1 MNLVVDQLKGV
12 LSDSIAKFLK
22 ENIRLEDTD
31 IKTIFGDGMDKV
43 LYHDEGF
50 LKEVS
55 GKMSDVV
62 MPAYMKELRY
72 LKKVVSGVDNV
83 TKMMKELQDKLTAE
97 LNAVVPNPQNAADT
111 TSQINKIVEGFVKKA
126 TEIVET
132 KIGLRELSPE
142 ELVKQTEI
150 LDTIEDEPFAK
161 EPTKEPEVPTKESAK
176 EPTKEPEVS
185 TQTKESEVSTKGPEV
200 PTPTLTEAIV
210 SNPTTPL
217 VLKTPDD
224 ITNALLN
231 NISQTIQKNV
241 KKGGAA
247 DKPIRH
253 TLNITPQ
260 TDVFITEQKPLRIPK
275 RDYNEYDG
283 NVSQLINQIMR
294 EKVTEKLAQQTE
306 LGQEIMNSKSYKDVV
321 ESLNKLFIMK
331 PDIQTEAINNLI
343 EIIKESKLPN
353 SALKKIL
360 DQTTKQ
366 IKSSHKNR
374 GGTRKKRLV

>member
-22 ENIRLEDTD
+22 ENIKLEDTD

-83 TKMMKELQDKLTAE
+83 TKMMKELQDKLAAE

-111 TSQINKIVEGFVKKA
+111 TSQINKIVNGFVKKA

-132 KIGLRELSPE
+132 KIGLRELLPE

-150 LDTIEDEPFAK
+150 LDTIEDG
-161 EPTKEPEVPTKESAK
+161 
-176 EPTKEPEVS
+176 EPEVS
-185 TQTKESEVSTKGPEV
+185 TQTKEPEDSTMG
-200 PTPTLTEAIV
+200 PTPTLSQAIV

-241 KKGGAA
+241 KKGGAV

-253 TLNITPQ
+253 TPDITPQ
-260 TDVFITEQKPLRIPK
+260 TNVFITEQKPPRIPK
-275 RDYNEYDG
+275 RNYTEYDG

-294 EKVTEKLAQQTE
+294 EKITEKLAQQTE
-306 LGQEIMNSKSYKDVV
+306 LGQEIMNSKSYKDVI

-343 EIIKESKLPN
+343 EIIKESNLPN

-360 DQTTKQ
+360 DQTTTQ
-366 IKSSHKNR
+366 IKNSHKNR
-374 GGTRKKRLV
+374 GGTRKRR

>member
-22 ENIRLEDTD
+22 ENIKLEDTD

-83 TKMMKELQDKLTAE
+83 TKMMKELQDKLAAE

-111 TSQINKIVEGFVKKA
+111 TSQINKIVNGFVKKA

-132 KIGLRELSPE
+132 KIGLRELLPE

-161 EPTKEPEVPTKESAK
+161 EPEVSTQ
-176 EPTKEPEVS
+176 TKEPEVS
-185 TQTKESEVSTKGPEV
+185 TQTKESEVSTQTKVPEDSTMG
-200 PTPTLTEAIV
+200 PTPTLTQAIV

-241 KKGGAA
+241 KKGGAVN
-247 DKPIRH
+247 KPIRR
-253 TLNITPQ
+253 TPDITPQ
-260 TDVFITEQKPLRIPK
+260 TDDFITEQKPLRIPK
-275 RDYNEYDG
+275 RDYTEYDG
-283 NVSQLINQIMR
+283 NVSELINQIMR
-294 EKVTEKLAQQTE
+294 KKITEKLAQQIE

-343 EIIKESKLPN
+343 EIIKESNLPN

-360 DQTTKQ
+360 DQTTTQ
-366 IKSSHKNR
+366 IKNSHKNR
-374 GGTRKKRLV
+374 GGTRKKRYV

>member
-22 ENIRLEDTD
+22 ENIKLEDTD

-83 TKMMKELQDKLTAE
+83 TKMMKELQDKLAAE

-111 TSQINKIVEGFVKKA
+111 TSQINKIVNGFVKKA

-132 KIGLRELSPE
+132 KIGLRELLPE

-150 LDTIEDEPFAK
+150 LDTIEDG
-161 EPTKEPEVPTKESAK
+161 
-176 EPTKEPEVS
+176 EPEVS
-185 TQTKESEVSTKGPEV
+185 TQTKEPEDSTMG
-200 PTPTLTEAIV
+200 PTPTLSQAIV

-241 KKGGAA
+241 KKGGAV

-253 TLNITPQ
+253 TPDITPQ
-260 TDVFITEQKPLRIPK
+260 TNVFITEQKPPRIPK
-275 RDYNEYDG
+275 RNYTEYDG

-294 EKVTEKLAQQTE
+294 EKVTEKLAQQIE

-343 EIIKESKLPN
+343 EIIKESNLPN

-360 DQTTKQ
+360 DQTTTQ
-366 IKSSHKNR
+366 IKNSHKNR
-374 GGTRKKRLV
+374 GGTRKKRYV

>member
-1 MNLVVDQLKGV
+1 MNLIVDQLKGV

-22 ENIRLEDTD
+22 ENIKLEDTD

-50 LKEVS
+50 LKDLSV
-55 GKMSDVV
+55 KMSDVV

-83 TKMMKELQDKLTAE
+83 TKMMKELQDKLADE
-97 LNAVVPNPQNAADT
+97 LKAVVPNPQNAADT
-111 TSQINKIVEGFVKKA
+111 TSQINKIVDGFVKKA

-150 LDTIEDEPFAK
+150 LDTIEDNEPFTK
-161 EPTKEPEVPTKESAK
+161 ELEVSTKESLTKEPEPA
-176 EPTKEPEVS
+176 
-185 TQTKESEVSTKGPEV
+185 
-200 PTPTLTEAIV
+200 PTLTQAII

-241 KKGGAA
+241 QKGGAA
-247 DKPIRH
+247 NKPIRH
-253 TLNITPQ
+253 TPDITQQ

-275 RDYNEYDG
+275 RDYVDYNG

-294 EKVTEKLAQQTE
+294 EKVMDKLAQQTE
-306 LGQEIMNSKSYKDVV
+306 LSAEVINSKSYKDAV

-331 PDIQTEAINNLI
+331 PDFQTKAINNLI
-343 EIIKESKLPN
+343 EAITESNLPN
-353 SALKKIL
+353 IALKKIL
-360 DQTTKQ
+360 DQTTTQ
-366 IKSSHKNR
+366 IQNSQKKR
-374 GGTRKKRLV
+374 GGTRKKR

>member
-1 MNLVVDQLKGV
+1 MSLIVDQLKGV

-22 ENIRLEDTD
+22 ENIKLEDTD

-83 TKMMKELQDKLTAE
+83 TKMMKELQDKLAAE
-97 LNAVVPNPQNAADT
+97 LKAVVPNPQNAADT

-126 TEIVET
+126 TEIVQT

-150 LDTIEDEPFAK
+150 LDTIED
-161 EPTKEPEVPTKESAK
+161 KEPEVQTKDK
-176 EPTKEPEVS
+176 EPAS
-185 TQTKESEVSTKGPEV
+185 Q
-200 PTPTLTEAIV
+200 AIV
-210 SNPTTPL
+210 SNPTIPL

-241 KKGGAA
+241 KKGGAV

-253 TLNITPQ
+253 TPDITPQ

-275 RDYNEYDG
+275 RDYAEYDG

-321 ESLNKLFIMK
+321 ESLNKLFMMK

-343 EIIKESKLPN
+343 EIIKESNLPN

-360 DQTTKQ
+360 DQTTTQ
-366 IKSSHKNR
+366 IKNSHKNR
-374 GGTRKKRLV
+374 GGTRKRR

>member
-1 MNLVVDQLKGV
+1 MSLIVDQLKGV

-22 ENIRLEDTD
+22 ENIKLEDTD

-83 TKMMKELQDKLTAE
+83 TKMMKELQDKLADE
-97 LNAVVPNPQNAADT
+97 LKAVVPNPQNAAHT

-150 LDTIEDEPFAK
+150 LDTIEAK
-161 EPTKEPEVPTKESAK
+161 EP
-176 EPTKEPEVS
+176 EPTS
-185 TQTKESEVSTKGPEV
+185 Q
-200 PTPTLTEAIV
+200 AMV

-241 KKGGAA
+241 QKGGAA

-253 TLNITPQ
+253 TPDITPQ
-260 TDVFITEQKPLRIPK
+260 ADVFITEQKPLRIPK
-275 RDYNEYDG
+275 RDYTEYDG
-283 NVSQLINQIMR
+283 NLSQLINQIMR
-294 EKVTEKLAQQTE
+294 EKITEKLAQQTE
-306 LGQEIMNSKSYKDVV
+306 LSQEIMNSKSYKDVV
-321 ESLNKLFIMK
+321 ESLNKLFMMK

-343 EIIKESKLPN
+343 EIIKESNLPN

-360 DQTTKQ
+360 DQTTTQ
-366 IKSSHKNR
+366 IKNSQKNR
-374 GGTRKKRLV
+374 GGTRKKR

>member
-1 MNLVVDQLKGV
+1 MSLIVDQLKGV

-22 ENIRLEDTD
+22 ENIKLEDTD

-83 TKMMKELQDKLTAE
+83 TKMMKELQDKLAAE
-97 LNAVVPNPQNAADT
+97 LKAVVPNPQNAADT

-126 TEIVET
+126 TEIVQT

-150 LDTIEDEPFAK
+150 LDTIED
-161 EPTKEPEVPTKESAK
+161 KEPEVQTKDK
-176 EPTKEPEVS
+176 EPAS
-185 TQTKESEVSTKGPEV
+185 Q
-200 PTPTLTEAIV
+200 AIV
-210 SNPTTPL
+210 SNPTIPL

-241 KKGGAA
+241 KKGGAV

-253 TLNITPQ
+253 TPDITPQ

-275 RDYNEYDG
+275 RDYIEYDG

-321 ESLNKLFIMK
+321 ESLNKLFMMK

-343 EIIKESKLPN
+343 EIIKESNLPN

-360 DQTTKQ
+360 DQTTTQ
-366 IKSSHKNR
+366 IKNSHKNR
-374 GGTRKKRLV
+374 GGTRKRR

>member
-22 ENIRLEDTD
+22 ENIKLEDTD

-83 TKMMKELQDKLTAE
+83 TKMMKELQDKLAAE
-97 LNAVVPNPQNAADT
+97 LKAVVPNPQNAADT

-150 LDTIEDEPFAK
+150 LDTIEDNEP
-161 EPTKEPEVPTKESAK
+161 EVQTKEPEPAS
-176 EPTKEPEVS
+176 
-185 TQTKESEVSTKGPEV
+185 Q
-200 PTPTLTEAIV
+200 AIV
-210 SNPTTPL
+210 SNPTIPL

-253 TLNITPQ
+253 TPDITPQ
-260 TDVFITEQKPLRIPK
+260 TDVFITEQKPIRIPK
-275 RDYNEYDG
+275 RDYTEYDG

-321 ESLNKLFIMK
+321 ESLNKLFMMK

-343 EIIKESKLPN
+343 EIIKESNLPN

-360 DQTTKQ
+360 DQTTTQ
-366 IKSSHKNR
+366 IKNSHKNR
-374 GGTRKKRLV
+374 GGTRKRR

>member
-22 ENIRLEDTD
+22 ENIKLEDTD

-55 GKMSDVV
+55 SKMSDVV

-83 TKMMKELQDKLTAE
+83 TKMMRELQYKLTAE
-97 LNAVVPNPQNAADT
+97 LNAVVPNPQNAAET
-111 TSQINKIVEGFVKKA
+111 TAKINKIVEGFVKKA

-150 LDTIEDEPFAK
+150 LDTIEDEPL
-161 EPTKEPEVPTKESAK
+161 TKEPPVP
-176 EPTKEPEVS
+176 
-185 TQTKESEVSTKGPEV
+185 TQTKEPSTQTNRPPV
-200 PTPTLTEAIV
+200 PTPTLSQAIV

-231 NISQTIQKNV
+231 NISNTIQKNV
-241 KKGGAA
+241 QKGGASN
-247 DKPIRH
+247 KVIRH
-253 TLNITPQ
+253 TPDITPQ

-275 RDYNEYDG
+275 RDYIEYDG

-343 EIIKESKLPN
+343 EIIKESNLPN

-360 DQTTKQ
+360 DQTTTQ
-366 IKSSHKNR
+366 IKNSHKNR
-374 GGTRKKRLV
+374 GGTRKRR

>member
-22 ENIRLEDTD
+22 ANIKLEDTD

-50 LKEVS
+50 LKDLS

-83 TKMMKELQDKLTAE
+83 TKMMKELQDKLADE
-97 LNAVVPNPQNAADT
+97 LKAVVPNPQNAADT

-126 TEIVET
+126 TEIVQT

-161 EPTKEPEVPTKESAK
+161 EPTKEL
-176 EPTKEPEVS
+176 
-185 TQTKESEVSTKGPEV
+185 EVSTKDMGT
-200 PTPTLTEAIV
+200 TPTLTQAIV

-241 KKGGAA
+241 KKGGAV
-247 DKPIRH
+247 DKPIRR
-253 TLNITPQ
+253 TP
-260 TDVFITEQKPLRIPK
+260 DL
-275 RDYNEYDG
+275 
-283 NVSQLINQIMR
+283 S
-294 EKVTEKLAQQTE
+294 
-306 LGQEIMNSKSYKDVV
+306 
-321 ESLNKLFIMK
+321 
-331 PDIQTEAINNLI
+331 
-343 EIIKESKLPN
+343 
-353 SALKKIL
+353 
-360 DQTTKQ
+360 
-366 IKSSHKNR
+366 
-374 GGTRKKRLV
+374 

>member
-22 ENIRLEDTD
+22 ENIKLEDTD

-83 TKMMKELQDKLTAE
+83 TKMMKELQDKLAAE
-97 LNAVVPNPQNAADT
+97 LKAVVPNPQNAADT

-132 KIGLRELSPE
+132 KIGLRELLPE

-161 EPTKEPEVPTKESAK
+161 EPED
-176 EPTKEPEVS
+176 S
-185 TQTKESEVSTKGPEV
+185 TMG
-200 PTPTLTEAIV
+200 PTPTLTQAIV

-241 KKGGAA
+241 KKGGAVN
-247 DKPIRH
+247 KPIRH
-253 TLNITPQ
+253 TPDITPQ

-275 RDYNEYDG
+275 RDYTEYDG
-283 NVSQLINQIMR
+283 NVSELINQIMR
-294 EKVTEKLAQQTE
+294 KKITEKLAQQIE

-343 EIIKESKLPN
+343 EIIKESNLPN

-360 DQTTKQ
+360 DQTTTQ
-366 IKSSHKNR
+366 IKNSHKNR
-374 GGTRKKRLV
+374 GGTRKRR